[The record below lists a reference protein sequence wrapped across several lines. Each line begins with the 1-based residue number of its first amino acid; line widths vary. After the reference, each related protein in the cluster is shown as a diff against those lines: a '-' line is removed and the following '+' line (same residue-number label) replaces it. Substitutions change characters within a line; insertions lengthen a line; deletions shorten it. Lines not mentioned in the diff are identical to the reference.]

1 VRQVEQGKIMK
12 KLLVGVLG
20 VVSMATSASAADL
33 AARPYTKAPP
43 VVSPAYNW
51 SGFYIGGNV
60 GYSFGRVDEQS
71 SSTLVAGPFAPGVI
85 LPPAIANTL
94 VTVPFASST
103 RTPVDG
109 VIGGGQ
115 IGYNAQFNRWVLG
128 IEADIQASDQKR
140 NTSTFTSFG
149 GSTGPIPG
157 FLAVNTFV
165 TGTQTETVNTRL
177 DWFGTVRGR
186 VGYTSGDLMWYGT
199 GGLAYG
205 QFKTSVTQSSVVT
218 VQSTF
223 FPSPGN
229 FTSAGALNASQ
240 NRTGWT
246 AGGGVEGAL
255 WATGWTWKF
264 EYLHLDFDRVN
275 YVFTTVAAGSVSPSV
290 VTRSARFTDDIIR
303 VGLNYR
309 FNWGGA
315 GVVASY

>member
-1 VRQVEQGKIMK
+1 MK

-60 GYSFGRVDEQS
+60 GYGFGRADEDS
-71 SSTLVAGPFAPGVI
+71 GSALAVGPDAGGAILVPVLTTPVI
-85 LPPAIANTL
+85 I
-94 VTVPFASST
+94 PFASST

-115 IGYNAQFNRWVLG
+115 IGYNAQFSRWVLG
-128 IEADIQASDQKR
+128 IEADIQATDQKR
-140 NTSTFTSFG
+140 NTTTVTNFG
-149 GSTGPIPG
+149 GIA
-157 FLAVNTFV
+157 LATPPFVGGTFA
-165 TGTQTETVNTRL
+165 TGTQTETVNTSL

-186 VGYTSGDLMWYGT
+186 VGYTTGDLMWYGT

-205 QFKTSVTQSSVVT
+205 QFKTSVTQSNVVT
-218 VQSTF
+218 VPSNTV
-223 FPSPGN
+223 FPPVVT
-229 FTSAGALNASQ
+229 FTSAGVLNASQ

-255 WATGWTWKF
+255 WGTGWTWKF

-275 YVFTTVAAGSVSPSV
+275 YVFTTVATGTVSPSV
-290 VTRSARFTDDIIR
+290 VTRSVRFTDDIVR

-309 FNWGGA
+309 FNWYGA
-315 GVVASY
+315 GGVGRY

>member
-1 VRQVEQGKIMK
+1 MK

-33 AARPYTKAPP
+33 PVKARPLA
-43 VVSPAYNW
+43 VSPAYNW

-60 GYSFGRVDEQS
+60 GYGFGRVDDES
-71 SSTLVAGPFAPGVI
+71 SSTLVATPLAIGPVPPPFLAPI
-85 LPPAIANTL
+85 TI
-94 VTVPFASST
+94 PFASSS
-103 RTPVDG
+103 RTAVDG

-140 NTSTFTSFG
+140 NTSAFATFGAAPPS
-149 GSTGPIPG
+149 PG
-157 FLAVNTFV
+157 FGAFTVV

-186 VGYTSGDLMWYGT
+186 VGYTTGDLMWYGT
-199 GGLAYG
+199 GGYAYG
-205 QFKTSVTQSSVVT
+205 QFKTSVTQSSVVNI
-218 VQSTF
+218 QSNF
-223 FPSPGN
+223 VPFPST
-229 FTSAGALNASQ
+229 FTSAGAFNASQ
-240 NRTGWT
+240 NRSGWT

-255 WATGWTWKF
+255 WGTGWTWKF

-275 YVFTTVAAGSVSPSV
+275 YVFTTVGTGTVSSSV
-290 VTRSARFTDDIIR
+290 VTRSVRFTDDIVR

>member
-1 VRQVEQGKIMK
+1 MK

-33 AARPYTKAPP
+33 PMKARPVT
-43 VVSPAYNW
+43 VSPAYNW

-60 GYSFGRVDEQS
+60 GYGFGRVDETS
-71 SSTLVAGPFAPGVI
+71 SSTLVAAPFSFFPPPPPFPPVVI
-85 LPPAIANTL
+85 
-94 VTVPFASST
+94 PFASST

-115 IGYNAQFNRWVLG
+115 IGYNAQFSRWVLG
-128 IEADIQASDQKR
+128 IEADIQATDQKR
-140 NTSTFTSFG
+140 NTTTVTNFG
-149 GSTGPIPG
+149 GIA
-157 FLAVNTFV
+157 LATPPFVGGTFA

-186 VGYTSGDLMWYGT
+186 VGYTTGATGDLMWYGT

-205 QFKTSVTQSSVVT
+205 QFKTSVTQSNVVT
-218 VQSTF
+218 VPSNTV
-223 FPSPGN
+223 FPPVVT
-229 FTSAGALNASQ
+229 FTSAGVLNASQ

-255 WATGWTWKF
+255 WGTGWTWKF

-275 YVFTTVAAGSVSPSV
+275 YVFTTVATGTVSPSV
-290 VTRSARFTDDIIR
+290 VTRSVRFTDDIVR

-309 FNWGGA
+309 FNWYGA
-315 GVVASY
+315 GGVASY

>member
-1 VRQVEQGKIMK
+1 
-12 KLLVGVLG
+12 
-20 VVSMATSASAADL
+20 
-33 AARPYTKAPP
+33 
-43 VVSPAYNW
+43 
-51 SGFYIGGNV
+51 
-60 GYSFGRVDEQS
+60 
-71 SSTLVAGPFAPGVI
+71 LVAAPFAPFFI
-85 LPPAIANTL
+85 PPPFNTPA
-94 VTVPFASST
+94 TIPFASST

-140 NTSTFTSFG
+140 NTTTVTTFG
-149 GSTGPIPG
+149 GTNALPFPFTPNS
-157 FLAVNTFV
+157 TFV
-165 TGTQTETVNTRL
+165 TGTQIETVNTRL

-186 VGYTSGDLMWYGT
+186 VGYTTGDLMWYGT
-199 GGLAYG
+199 GGFAYG
-205 QFKTSVTQSSVVT
+205 QFKTSVTQSSVVNLGAP
-218 VQSTF
+218 F
-223 FPSPGN
+223 IPPGTT

-255 WATGWTWKF
+255 WGTAWTWKF

-275 YVFTTVAAGSVSPSV
+275 YVFTTVTTGTVSPSV
-290 VTRSARFTDDIIR
+290 VTRSARFTDDIVR

-315 GVVASY
+315 GVIASY

>member
-1 VRQVEQGKIMK
+1 MK

-33 AARPYTKAPP
+33 PMKAPP
-43 VVSPAYNW
+43 MAVSPAYNW

-60 GYSFGRVDEQS
+60 GYGFGRVDDES
-71 SSTLVAGPFAPGVI
+71 SSALAATFPPGTP
-85 LPPAIANTL
+85 LPAAFLTTP

-115 IGYNAQFNRWVLG
+115 IGYNWQSSRWVLG
-128 IEADIQASDQKR
+128 IEADIQGADQNR
-140 NTSTFTSFG
+140 NTSTSTSFF
-149 GSTGPIPG
+149 GSTLVPG
-157 FLAVNTFV
+157 FPVNPANV

-186 VGYTSGDLMWYGT
+186 VGYTTGATGDLMWYGT
-199 GGLAYG
+199 GGYAYG
-205 QFKTSVTQSSVVT
+205 QFKSSVTQSSAGTIGVT
-218 VQSTF
+218 GATVTA
-223 FPSPGN
+223 P
-229 FTSAGALNASQ
+229 FTSAGAFNASQ
-240 NRTGWT
+240 NRSGWT

-255 WATGWTWKF
+255 WGTGWTWKF

-275 YVFTTVAAGSVSPSV
+275 YVFTTVATGAASPSV

-309 FNWGGA
+309 FNWYGA
-315 GVVASY
+315 GGVGRY

>member
-1 VRQVEQGKIMK
+1 MK

-43 VVSPAYNW
+43 MVSAAYNW

-60 GYSFGRVDEQS
+60 GYGFGRVDEGT
-71 SSTLVAGPFAPGVI
+71 SSTLVATPLDPGVPI
-85 LPPAIANTL
+85 PVQFLTP
-94 VTVPFASST
+94 VTIPFASST
-103 RTPVDG
+103 RTPLDG

-140 NTSTFTSFG
+140 NASTFTAFS
-149 GSTGPIPG
+149 GSNALPPPFTLGS
-157 FLAVNTFV
+157 TFV
-165 TGTQTETVNTRL
+165 TGTQTETVNSRL

-186 VGYTSGDLMWYGT
+186 VGYTTGDLMWYGT
-199 GGLAYG
+199 GGFAYG
-205 QFKTSVTQSSVVT
+205 QFKTSVTQSSVVNLAAN
-218 VQSTF
+218 F
-223 FPSPGN
+223 IPPGTT
-229 FTSAGALNASQ
+229 FTSAGAFSASQ

-246 AGGGVEGAL
+246 AGGGVEGAI

-275 YVFTTVAAGSVSPSV
+275 YVFTTVATGTVSPSV
-290 VTRSARFTDDIIR
+290 VTRSVRFTDDIVR

>member
-1 VRQVEQGKIMK
+1 MK

-33 AARPYTKAPP
+33 AMKAPP
-43 VVSPAYNW
+43 MAVSPAYNW

-60 GYSFGRVDEQS
+60 GYGFGRVDETS
-71 SSTLVAGPFAPGVI
+71 SSALVATFPPATL
-85 LPPAIANTL
+85 LPPAFLTP
-94 VTVPFASST
+94 VTFPFASST

-128 IEADIQASDQKR
+128 IEADIQASDQNR

-149 GSTGPIPG
+149 SATPVPG
-157 FLAVNTFV
+157 FFPFQTVV

-186 VGYTSGDLMWYGT
+186 VGYTTGATGDLMWYGT
-199 GGLAYG
+199 GGYAYG
-205 QFKTSVTQSSVVT
+205 QFKTSVTQSSVGT
-218 VQSTF
+218 IG
-223 FPSPGN
+223 FPAAVAAVPGLAGTP
-229 FTSAGALNASQ
+229 FTSAGAFNASQ
-240 NRTGWT
+240 NRSGWT

-255 WATGWTWKF
+255 WGTAWTWKF

-275 YVFTTVAAGSVSPSV
+275 YVFTTVATGAASPSV
-290 VTRSARFTDDIIR
+290 VTRSVRFTDDIVR

-309 FNWGGA
+309 FNWYGPGG
-315 GVVASY
+315 VARY

>member
-1 VRQVEQGKIMK
+1 MK

-43 VVSPAYNW
+43 IAVSPAYNW

-60 GYSFGRVDEQS
+60 GYGFGRVDDES
-71 SSTLVAGPFAPGVI
+71 SSTLAATPAVPGVLPAPLAGPI
-85 LPPAIANTL
+85 TI
-94 VTVPFASST
+94 PFASST
-103 RTPVDG
+103 RTAVDG

-140 NTSTFTSFG
+140 NASTFTTFG
-149 GSTGPIPG
+149 GSTPPAPAFPG
-157 FLAVNTFV
+157 SFTFV
-165 TGTQTETVNTRL
+165 TGTQTETVSTRL

-186 VGYTSGDLMWYGT
+186 VGYTTGDLMWYGT
-199 GGLAYG
+199 GGFAYG
-205 QFKTSVTQSSVVT
+205 QFKTSVTQSSVVN

-223 FPSPGN
+223 FGVPPAT

-246 AGGGVEGAL
+246 AGGGVEGAI

-275 YVFTTVAAGSVSPSV
+275 YVFTTVATGTVSPSV
-290 VTRSARFTDDIIR
+290 VTRSVRFTDDIVR

>member
-1 VRQVEQGKIMK
+1 MK

-33 AARPYTKAPP
+33 PMKARPVA
-43 VVSPAYNW
+43 VSPAYNW

-60 GYSFGRVDEQS
+60 GYGFGRVDDES
-71 SSTLVAGPFAPGVI
+71 SSTLVATPIAPGPV
-85 LPPAIANTL
+85 PPPFLAPITI
-94 VTVPFASST
+94 PFASSS
-103 RTPVDG
+103 RTAVDG

-140 NTSTFTSFG
+140 NTSTFTTFG
-149 GSTGPIPG
+149 GTNALPFPLTPSSTIV
-157 FLAVNTFV
+157 F
-165 TGTQTETVNTRL
+165 GTQAETVNTRL

-186 VGYTSGDLMWYGT
+186 VGYTTGDLMWYGT
-199 GGLAYG
+199 GGYAYG
-205 QFKTSVTQSSVVT
+205 QFKTSVTQSSVVNL
-218 VQSTF
+218 QAPFIPPAGAATF
-223 FPSPGN
+223 A
-229 FTSAGALNASQ
+229 SAGAFNASQ
-240 NRTGWT
+240 NRSGWT
-246 AGGGVEGAL
+246 AGGGVEGAI

-275 YVFTTVAAGSVSPSV
+275 YVFTTVTTGTVSPSV
-290 VTRSARFTDDIIR
+290 VTRSVRFTDDIVR

>member
-1 VRQVEQGKIMK
+1 MK
-12 KLLVGVLG
+12 KLLVGLLG

-60 GYSFGRVDEQS
+60 GYGFGRADEDS
-71 SSTLVAGPFAPGVI
+71 SSTLAATAFSAGIPLVPALLAP
-85 LPPAIANTL
+85 
-94 VTVPFASST
+94 VTIPFASST
-103 RTPVDG
+103 RTHLDG

-140 NTSTFTSFG
+140 NTSTFTAFTG
-149 GSTGPIPG
+149 TTGPIPG
-157 FLAVNTFV
+157 FPGFATTV

-186 VGYTSGDLMWYGT
+186 VGYTAGDLMWYGT

-205 QFKTSVTQSSVVT
+205 QFKTSVTQSSVVNIT
-218 VQSTF
+218 STF
-223 FPSPGN
+223 IGFPGN

-240 NRTGWT
+240 TRTGWT
-246 AGGGVEGAL
+246 AGGGVEGAI

-275 YVFTTVAAGSVSPSV
+275 YVFTTVATGTVSPSV
-290 VTRSARFTDDIIR
+290 VTRSVRFTDDIVR

-309 FNWGGA
+309 FNWYGP
-315 GVVASY
+315 GVVARY